1 MSGLHTRCSFVV
13 SLKELLTLTSRLLVK
28 IFLNLVSKKER
39 IMYLGKIKKAV
50 KKVLANSFI
59 RKFVNKYN
67 YYLYKVLSIS
77 KIIAIPYHFIFSR
90 FFDKEMFAFTNA
102 VYKYNSKV
110 FDVLSSNI
118 IIRRNI
124 RRKFPIDKISI

>member
-1 MSGLHTRCSFVV
+1 
-13 SLKELLTLTSRLLVK
+13 
-28 IFLNLVSKKER
+28 VSKKER

-67 YYLYKVLSIS
+67 YNLYKVLSIS
-77 KIIAIPYHFIFSR
+77 KIIVIPYHFIFSR